1 MRFRA
6 IQRDGREGLAGSRDG
21 QSWRAL
27 YQGEPGYPGLPD
39 DFIQNGTAGID
50 AAASALDRGAAVD
63 RIETLPCL
71 PPFRRAG
78 KILCVGLNFAAHVKE
93 SGMATP
99 DYPTVFARFNSGLV
113 GHGQPL
119 VRPKLSDQ
127 FDYESELAFVIGRR
141 ARHVGEDHALDHVA
155 GYTIF
160 NDGSI
165 RDIQLRTPQWTIG
178 KNFDGTGGF
187 GPDFVTAD
195 ELPPGCE
202 GLRMQ
207 GRHNGAVVQDTSL
220 SDMIFG
226 VKKLVAMLSAAMTL
240 EPGDVVATGTPS
252 GVGLSFKP
260 PHFLK
265 PGDTFEIEIEKIGVL
280 RNPVVAEA

>member
-6 IQRDGREGLAGSRDG
+6 IQDGRREGLAGSRDG
-21 QSWRAL
+21 KGWRAL
-27 YQGEPGYPGLPD
+27 FPDDAGFPGLPD
-39 DFIQNGTAGID
+39 DFIQGGPAAID
-50 AAASALDRGAAVD
+50 AAAAALDHGAPVAD
-63 RIETLPCL
+63 IEQFVCL

-99 DYPTVFARFNSGLV
+99 DYPTVFARFNTGLV

-119 VRPKLSDQ
+119 IRPRSSEQL
-127 FDYESELAFVIGRR
+127 DYESELAFIIGRR
-141 ARHVGEDHALDHVA
+141 ARHVSEDRALDHVA
-155 GYTIF
+155 GYSIF

-195 ELPPGCE
+195 ELPAGCE
-202 GLRMQ
+202 GLRMR
-207 GRHNGAVVQDTSL
+207 GRHNGSVVQDTSL

-226 VKKLVAMLSAAMTL
+226 VKKLVAILSAAMTL
-240 EPGDVVATGTPS
+240 QPGDVIATGTPS
-252 GVGLSFKP
+252 GVGLGFKP
-260 PHFLK
+260 PRFLK

-280 RNPVVAEA
+280 RNTVVAEV

>member
-1 MRFRA
+1 MLFA
-6 IQRDGREGLAGSRDG
+6 DD
-21 QSWRAL
+21 
-27 YQGEPGYPGLPD
+27 PGFPGLPD
-39 DFIQNGTAGID
+39 DFIQRGPAGIE
-50 AAASALDRGAAVD
+50 AAAAALEHGKPIADIQQFA
-63 RIETLPCL
+63 CL

-78 KILCVGLNFAAHVKE
+78 KILCVGLNFAAHAKE
-93 SGMATP
+93 AGMATP

-119 VRPKLSDQ
+119 IRPRSSDQ
-127 FDYESELAFVIGRR
+127 FDYESELAFIIGRR
-141 ARHVGEDHALDHVA
+141 ARYVSEESALDHVA
-155 GYTIF
+155 GYSIL

-165 RDIQLRTPQWTIG
+165 RDVQLRTPQWTIG

-187 GPDFVTAD
+187 GPDFITAD

-207 GRHNGAVVQDTSL
+207 GRHNGDVVQDTSL

-226 VKKLVAMLSAAMTL
+226 VKKLVAILSAAMTL

-260 PHFLK
+260 PRFLK
-265 PGDTFEIEIEKIGVL
+265 PGDIFEVEIEKIGVL

>member
-6 IQRDGREGLAGSRDG
+6 IQADGREGVAGSRDG
-21 QSWRAL
+21 KSWRAL
-27 YQGEPGYPGLPD
+27 YQGDAGFPGLPD
-39 DFIQNGTAGID
+39 DFIQRGPAGID
-50 AAASALDRGAAVD
+50 AAAGALDRGAPV
-63 RIETLPCL
+63 ETIDALTCL

-78 KILCVGLNFAAHVKE
+78 KILCVGLNFAAHIKE
-93 SGMATP
+93 AGMQTP

-119 VRPKLSDQ
+119 VRPKSSDQ

-141 ARHVGEDHALDHVA
+141 ARHVSEDRALDHVA

-165 RDIQLRTPQWTIG
+165 RDVQLRTPQWTIG

-207 GRHNGAVVQDTSL
+207 GRHNGTVVQDTTL
-220 SDMIFG
+220 SDMIFN
-226 VKKLVAMLSAAMTL
+226 VKKLVTLISAAMTL
-240 EPGDVVATGTPS
+240 EPGDVIATGTPS

-260 PHFLK
+260 PRFLK

-280 RNPVVAEA
+280 RNPVIAEA

>member
-6 IQRDGREGLAGSRDG
+6 IEADGHEGLAGSRDG
-21 QSWRAL
+21 RTWRVL
-27 YQGEPGYPGLPD
+27 FQGDAGFPGLPD
-39 DFIQNGTAGID
+39 DFIRKGAEGIE
-50 AAASALDRGAAVD
+50 AAAAALDQGAAVPD
-63 RIETLPCL
+63 VERLTCL

-99 DYPTVFARFNSGLV
+99 DYPTVFARFNTGLV
-113 GHGQPL
+113 GHGRPL
-119 VRPKLSDQ
+119 IRPRSSDQ
-127 FDYESELAFVIGRR
+127 FDYESELAFIIGRR
-141 ARHVGEDHALDHVA
+141 ARHVGEEAALDRVA
-155 GYTIF
+155 GYSIF

-165 RDIQLRTPQWTIG
+165 RDVQLRTPQWTVG

-226 VKKLVAMLSAAMTL
+226 VKRLVAILSATMTL
-240 EPGDVVATGTPS
+240 EPGDVIATGTPS

-260 PHFLK
+260 PRFLK

-280 RNPVVAEA
+280 RNPVIADA